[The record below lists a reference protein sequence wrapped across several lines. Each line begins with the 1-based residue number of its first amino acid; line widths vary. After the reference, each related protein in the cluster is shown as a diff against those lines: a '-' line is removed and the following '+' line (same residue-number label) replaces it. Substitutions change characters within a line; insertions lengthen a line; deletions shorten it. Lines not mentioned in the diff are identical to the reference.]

1 MAKIWLKISHCLLKI
16 FKISAKFM
24 STKFKEIK
32 NSKKME
38 MEMEMEIKKFKILMR
53 SMSNG

>member
-38 MEMEMEIKKFKILMR
+38 MEMEIRKFKILMR